1 MSFNDC
7 TDPSGM
13 TVFLDSMI
21 TEINAKKVQN
31 LIIDVRK
38 NDGGDSRIGD
48 LIFERISKVP
58 FQQFGKA
65 FYAYNSNNAT
75 FIKDAYG
82 DEFLSPT
89 GLYLEN
95 EDSLNVP
102 LNNKARCYTG
112 KVWLLTSNY
121 TFSSAASFSWAFKYF
136 NMGKVVGEETG
147 GMMFASEMY
156 SNTVC
161 HIAIILLHI
170 V

>member
-65 FYAYNSNNAT
+65 FMRITPNNAT
-75 FIKDAYG
+75 FIK
-82 DEFLSPT
+82 ERL
-89 GLYLEN
+89 
-95 EDSLNVP
+95 
-102 LNNKARCYTG
+102 R
-112 KVWLLTSNY
+112 
-121 TFSSAASFSWAFKYF
+121 
-136 NMGKVVGEETG
+136 
-147 GMMFASEMY
+147 
-156 SNTVC
+156 
-161 HIAIILLHI
+161 
-170 V
+170 